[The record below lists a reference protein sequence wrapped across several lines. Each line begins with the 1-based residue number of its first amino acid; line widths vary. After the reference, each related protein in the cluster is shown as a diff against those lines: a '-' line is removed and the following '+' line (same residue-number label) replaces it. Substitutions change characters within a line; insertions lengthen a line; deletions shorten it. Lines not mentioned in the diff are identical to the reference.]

1 MPKKITIRDV
11 AMKAGVSNSA
21 VSCAYHNPKKLSVE
35 TRERI
40 LRAAADIG
48 YVSNAAARTMRT
60 NTTGALGLLLPQEID
75 LALQNPYY
83 TFLME
88 GIGKACREDGYS
100 LLLVPPFE
108 DDSSV
113 NLIPTAAVDGFIV
126 SGLEKEREEVVEIL
140 SKNMPLA
147 VIDPQT
153 ELEVSTIEID
163 DAKALS
169 SLVNTII
176 ECGHR
181 RVGIAAIETKTEP
194 SYQAWHGVMGQRI
207 KKILDAFDKFGKALS
222 VENLTVYETSSTY
235 DGGKEAFTQLYTG
248 NNPPTVIIS
257 FSDIIAAGVISAAT
271 AAGLK
276 VPTDLSVTGYDGMP
290 QYFSALPLTTVSQ
303 PIVEKGYLAG
313 QIVLECIKNKANSSY
328 GVRHEILSAEFIE
341 GETLGL
347 VQ

>member
-11 AMKAGVSNSA
+11 AVKAGVSNSA
-21 VSCAYHNPKKLSVE
+21 VSCAYHNPQKLSE
-35 TRERI
+35 KTRERI

-60 NTTGALGLLLPQEID
+60 NTTGALGLLLPQEIH

-108 DDSSV
+108 NDSSV

-126 SGLEKEREEVVEIL
+126 SGLEKEREEVVEIF

-147 VIDPQT
+147 VIDPQS

-163 DAKALS
+163 DMEAIG
-169 SLVNTII
+169 SLVKRILDF
-176 ECGHR
+176 GHK
-181 RVGIAAIETKTEP
+181 RVGIAAIETKTD
-194 SYQAWHGVMGQRI
+194 STYQAWHGVMGQRI
-207 KKILDAFDKFGKALS
+207 KTILNAFDTFGNALS
-222 VENLTVYETSSTY
+222 LDELTVYETSSTY
-235 DGGKEAFTQLYTG
+235 DGGKEAFAALYKG
-248 NNPPTVIIS
+248 KNPPTVIIS
-257 FSDIIAAGVISAAT
+257 FSDIIAAGVIDAAT
-271 AAGLK
+271 GEGLT
-276 VPTDLSVTGYDGMP
+276 VPADLSVTCYDGMP

-303 PIVEKGYLAG
+303 PITQKGYLAG
-313 QIVLECIKNKANSSY
+313 QLVIQRIKNSANPRC
-328 GVRHEILSAEFIE
+328 GVRHEILTAKFVE
-341 GETLGL
+341 GRTLGL

>member
-1 MPKKITIRDV
+1 MSKKITIRDV
-11 AMKAGVSNSA
+11 AIKAGVSNSA
-21 VSCAYHNPKKLSVE
+21 VSCAYHNPQKLSE
-35 TRERI
+35 KTRERI

-48 YVSNAAARTMRT
+48 YVSNAAARSMRT

-83 TFLME
+83 TFLIE
-88 GIGKACREDGYS
+88 GIGKACREDGHS

-126 SGLEKEREEVVEIL
+126 SGLEKEREEVVEIF

-147 VIDPQT
+147 IIDPQS

-163 DAKALS
+163 DMEAISALVKRI
-169 SLVNTII
+169 LDF
-176 ECGHR
+176 GHK
-181 RVGIAAIETKTEP
+181 RVGIAAIETKSDST
-194 SYQAWHGVMGQRI
+194 YQAWHGVMGQRI
-207 KKILDAFDKFGKALS
+207 KTILDAFDTFGNALS
-222 VENLTVYETSSTY
+222 LEDLTVYETSSTY
-235 DGGKEAFTQLYTG
+235 DGGKEAFVQLYRGKT
-248 NNPPTVIIS
+248 PPTVIIS
-257 FSDIIAAGVISAAT
+257 FSDIIAAGVIDEAT

-276 VPTDLSVTGYDGMP
+276 VPADLSVTGYDGLP

-313 QIVLECIKNKANSSY
+313 QIVIECIKNNQHSSY
-328 GVRHEILSAEFIE
+328 DLRHEILAARFIE

-347 VQ
+347 VH